1 MTDNDFLLF
10 IVMIVAQKDAEN
22 ITCDIHTITCII
34 FRNHALTA
42 IYGELNIYVNIYVI
56 SRKQL
61 LFIFRLHWSVP

>member
-1 MTDNDFLLF
+1 
-10 IVMIVAQKDAEN
+10 MIVAQKDAAN

-56 SRKQL
+56 SREQL
-61 LFIFRLHWSVP
+61 LFIFISTVKNQNDNDHESL